1 MDETSAPIALIT
13 GATAGTGLAVAAELA
28 RKGWSIFG
36 QYDGEQASSEQAA
49 DAITAA
55 GAEAGFDTQLGLAR
69 ADLTRSESREQ
80 LIEEMIDTFGGVDL
94 LVNAAAGGPTEP
106 EDLLELTED
115 GYQHVMDT
123 RLGGPLFLTQLVANE
138 MVRLVEAGL
147 IERARIVTLN
157 SISASATSCDH
168 AAHCLARS
176 ALAMMTQL
184 FADRLGDSGINCYEV
199 RMGLISTGPGDPAH
213 AQYDE
218 LIAQGVTPLRRWGRP
233 SDVARAVS
241 AIADGLL
248 DFSTGEVI
256 CVDGGFHVRRL

>member
-13 GATAGTGLAVAAELA
+13 GATAGPGLACGVELA
-28 RKGWSIFG
+28 RKGWSIFL
-36 QYDGEQASSEQAA
+36 QYDGDQAAGEQAA
-49 DAITAA
+49 EAITSA
-55 GAEAGFDTQLGLAR
+55 GAEAGFDTQVGLAR
-69 ADLTRSESREQ
+69 ADLTRSEPREQ

-94 LVNAAAGGPTEP
+94 LLNAAAGAATEP

-123 RLGGPLFLTQLVANE
+123 RLRGTFFLTQLVANE

-147 IERARIVTLN
+147 VEHARIITLN

-176 ALAMMTQL
+176 ALTMMTQL
-184 FADRLGDSGINCYEV
+184 FADRLGEHGINCYEV
-199 RMGLISTGPGDPAH
+199 RMGLISTGPSDPAH
-213 AQYDE
+213 AQYDQ
-218 LIAQGVTPLRRWGRP
+218 LIDQGVTPLRRWGRP

-241 AIADGLL
+241 AIAEGLL

-256 CVDGGFHVRRL
+256 CVDGGFHLRRL